1 MQRAWAQLHPHGIEL
16 LAINVGEG
24 DQEIFAFLG
33 SAEYHFP
40 ILLDQDSK
48 VLSQWPVRGLPTTLV
63 VDPEGR
69 IVYRAIG
76 GREWDA
82 PEILGAIRALK

>member
-1 MQRAWAQLHPHGIEL
+1 
-16 LAINVGEG
+16 
-24 DQEIFAFLG
+24 
-33 SAEYHFP
+33 
-40 ILLDQDSK
+40 LLDQDSK